1 MFQIRDFIKSKVG
14 NIGRKLGD
22 AADGKHDWEQI
33 ELEIQQQACLAW
45 WFAST
50 DTVLKISNAQ

>member
-33 ELEIQQQACLAW
+33 ELEIQQVCLAG

-50 DTVLKISNAQ
+50 DTVLKISSAQ